1 MNFLFSSSVGGIMV
15 SIAAFQAIVPGSL
28 PGHRIF
34 FEMMFSPFVRFIM
47 NFQKHILD
55 KVSDLPII
63 NFVCSWL

>member
-1 MNFLFSSSVGGIMV
+1 MI
-15 SIAAFQAIVPGSL
+15 SIAAFQAIDPGSI

-34 FEMMFSPFVRFIM
+34 FEMMFSPFVRFIV

-55 KVSDLPII
+55 KVSDLLII